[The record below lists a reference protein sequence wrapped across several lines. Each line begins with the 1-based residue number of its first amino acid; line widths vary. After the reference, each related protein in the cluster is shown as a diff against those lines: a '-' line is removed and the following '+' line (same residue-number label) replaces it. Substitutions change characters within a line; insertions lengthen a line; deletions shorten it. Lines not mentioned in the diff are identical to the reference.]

1 MVDIAT
7 ISSTLFSG
15 NYVFVIHD
23 SASAV
28 VVDPGDDHVC
38 FDFLNDRRLNLVGIF
53 ITHHHY
59 DHIAGVNSL
68 KKAFPDVKV
77 YGSDIEPDVGILC
90 TEFVHEGSRFKM
102 LNLDVQV
109 IATPGHTMGH
119 ICFYV
124 PELISLFCG
133 DTLFNLGCGNV
144 MEGSPKLMF
153 ESLQK
158 LKQLPKDTKVF
169 CAHEYAEKNAM
180 FVEKYCSIED
190 STYQYIKDVRAK
202 RAENMST
209 VPSTIAK
216 EILSNPFLKATSLE
230 DFSRLRSLRNHF

>member
-7 ISSTLFSG
+7 LHSTSFLG

-23 SASAV
+23 FASAV
-28 VVDPGDDHVC
+28 VIDPGDDDVC
-38 FDFLNDRRLNLVGIF
+38 LKFLTDRRLNLVGIF

-68 KKAFPDVKV
+68 KKAFPVVKV
-77 YGSDIEPDVGILC
+77 YGANIEPDVGILC
-90 TEFVHEGSRFKM
+90 TDFVHERSSLKV
-102 LNLDVQV
+102 LNLDVQI

-124 PELISLFCG
+124 PELSSLFCG

-158 LKQLPKDTKVF
+158 LKQLPKETKVF
-169 CAHEYAEKNAM
+169 CAHEYAEKNAL
-180 FVEKYCSIED
+180 FVEKYCSID
-190 STYQYIKDVRAK
+190 DTTDQYINEVRAK
-202 RAENMST
+202 RSANMST